1 MVVAVIITLII
12 IIIVLS
18 IKLHKKVELDN
29 TELLTIQAAIKN
41 NKADLKN
48 LEAKAQQL
56 VTDIDNNK
64 NQLTWINYNINQA
77 QSQYDDLINNKTQ
90 QITTIMNAREVE
102 LEKQF
107 NIKKELYEK
116 TLEDIQK
123 ECDIEA
129 NNYKDAAAVLMEQ
142 YQADLDQLKNET
154 AFSQERFNGIR
165 KTLATYEKD
174 RQSRLFATIQVP
186 DEFHDDIEFLL
197 TTVSAKVQHPDVIN
211 KLVWTEY
218 IKPYLEETFKR
229 IEIKPEPGI
238 YKLTNLDSGKAY
250 IGKSTDVKKRIA
262 DHFKSSVGM
271 KSIADQAVHHEILKT
286 GIWNWTIEVIIYC
299 DKDKLSELEKYYID
313 FFKTQE
319 FGYNRNAGG

>member
-1 MVVAVIITLII
+1 MVVAIIALII

-56 VTDIDNNK
+56 VADIDNNK

-77 QSQYDDLINNKTQ
+77 QNQYDDLINNKTQ

-154 AFSQERFNGIR
+154 EFSQERFNGIR

-218 IKPYLEETFKR
+218 SKPYLEETFKR

>member
-1 MVVAVIITLII
+1 MVVAIIALII

-56 VTDIDNNK
+56 VADIDNNK

-77 QSQYDDLINNKTQ
+77 QNQYDDLINNKTQ

-154 AFSQERFNGIR
+154 EFSQERFNGIR